1 LELSQFPQVKKV
13 KQLGPQAFIVNIPR
27 YQEFTHVALG
37 LAENDVRFA
46 EVAGNQD
53 IPLAV
58 LAPPSWHY
66 GEAGGLQLF
75 STPVLTH
82 PELHRVVI
90 ECEVT
95 SLDAMLNTL
104 RREGVAV
111 EHLYDY

>member
-1 LELSQFPQVKKV
+1 VKKV
-13 KQLGPQAFIVNIPR
+13 KQVGPQAFIVNIPR

-37 LAENDVRFA
+37 LAEHDVRFA

-53 IPLAV
+53 IPVAV

-82 PELHRVVI
+82 PELHRIVI
-90 ECEVT
+90 GCEVT
-95 SLDAMLNTL
+95 SLHAMLNTL
-104 RREGVAV
+104 RREGIAV
-111 EHLYDY
+111 EQLYDY